1 MISWSASASIRAAS
15 RRSVMG
21 PKRRREPW
29 KARSPLRLR
38 GLTTAA
44 AISYTCA
51 AGTGRKKEFSRPAFS
66 CRQNLKQENAG
77 RENKNCWRRSL
88 GPSASESRIMNNN
101 RFYKLPLLIAVILLP
116 LSGDAQSKDQ
126 REKIDRMATQIEE
139 LKTELVLLQRQTQTM
154 QETFNKTMGE
164 LNTLIVQMS
173 DNISAI
179 RRAQSS
185 VSTSSGDVATQ
196 VTSMGERLTATNT
209 RMERLSEQ
217 FAQLKKLIED
227 IPKQPTFTQITPGNA
242 EQLFAAAYSDYSR
255 GNYDLAL
262 SEFNQ
267 YVEIY
272 PSSELADNAQY
283 WIGEILYAQKKLPEA
298 VAAFEKV
305 KTVNP
310 NGDKTAA
317 ALYRRGTILLEM
329 TRKEDAVAQF
339 QAIFKEYPKT
349 KEGELATQQLQ
360 QLAPELL
367 APPPTPQ
374 SDKPGQ
380 RRTRKP

>member
-1 MISWSASASIRAAS
+1 
-15 RRSVMG
+15 
-21 PKRRREPW
+21 
-29 KARSPLRLR
+29 
-38 GLTTAA
+38 
-44 AISYTCA
+44 
-51 AGTGRKKEFSRPAFS
+51 
-66 CRQNLKQENAG
+66 
-77 RENKNCWRRSL
+77 
-88 GPSASESRIMNNN
+88 MNNI
-101 RFYKLPLLIAVILLP
+101 RFYKAPLLLALILLP
-116 LSGDAQSKDQ
+116 LTVAAQSKDQ
-126 REKIDRMATQIEE
+126 REKIDRMAAQIEE

-154 QETFNKTMGE
+154 QETFNKTTGE

-185 VSTSSGDVATQ
+185 VSTNSNEAVAQ
-196 VTSMGERLTATNT
+196 VTAMGERITATNA

-227 IPKQPTFTQITPGNA
+227 IPKAPTFTQLTPGNA

-255 GNYDLAL
+255 GNYDLAM
-262 SEFNQ
+262 SEFKQ

-298 VAAFEKV
+298 VAEFEKV
-305 KTVNP
+305 KAVNP
-310 NGDKTAA
+310 NGDKTTV
-317 ALYRRGTILLEM
+317 ALYKRGLILLEM
-329 TRKEDAVAQF
+329 EKKEDAVAQF
-339 QAIFKEYPKT
+339 HAIFKEYPKT

-367 APPPTPQ
+367 APPPAPE
-374 SDKPGQ
+374 KPPT
-380 RRTRKP
+380 RKTRKP

>member
-1 MISWSASASIRAAS
+1 M
-15 RRSVMG
+15 
-21 PKRRREPW
+21 
-29 KARSPLRLR
+29 
-38 GLTTAA
+38 
-44 AISYTCA
+44 
-51 AGTGRKKEFSRPAFS
+51 
-66 CRQNLKQENAG
+66 
-77 RENKNCWRRSL
+77 KNF
-88 GPSASESRIMNNN
+88 
-101 RFYKLPLLIAVILLP
+101 RFYKLPLLLVILLLP
-116 LSGDAQSKDQ
+116 LTAAAQSKEQ
-126 REKIDRMATQIEE
+126 RDKIDRMAAQIEE

-164 LNTLIVQMS
+164 LNTLIVQTS

-196 VTSMGERLTATNT
+196 VTSMGERITATNQ

-217 FAQLKKLIED
+217 FAQLKKVIED
-227 IPKQPTFTQITPGNA
+227 IPKMPTFTQLAPGNA

-255 GNYDLAL
+255 GNYDLAM
-262 SEFNQ
+262 SEFKQ
-267 YVEIY
+267 YVETF

-298 VAAFEKV
+298 AVEFEKV

-310 NGDKTAA
+310 DGDKTTV
-317 ALYRRGTILLEM
+317 ALYKRGLILLELA
-329 TRKEDAVAQF
+329 RKEDAVAQF
-339 QAIFKEYPKT
+339 QVIFKEYPKT

-367 APPPTPQ
+367 APPPPPE
-374 SDKPGQ
+374 KPA
-380 RRTRKP
+380 TRKSRKP